1 MSTENNI
8 STSLAN
14 AINEHC
20 RQFEASEAFH
30 DMIDQHVRALYEN
43 AIKDT
48 FRWGKFPDAVK
59 KALEEALPANITD
72 IVDLPKYNLLLARTL
87 DEQWKTNAVSDRLV
101 TQMQELVKDFIEQDQ
116 TPKYIKASDL
126 WAAYIE
132 EHQEEAAREGWE
144 RPQVVIAEPDEDWQ
158 QNYFQ
163 IGLDKEPYSNSR
175 WSHTK
180 QKTHY
185 FQCETY
191 LCFRKLTTSED
202 RKEVPVLH
210 EGNEVGSLY
219 TGQLDG
225 SDALGKKPV
234 QFRSKFEKMVGALY
248 YGDSL
253 LVLDA
258 CDADEIY
265 YPSGY

>member
-1 MSTENNI
+1 MSEANI

-20 RQFEASEAFH
+20 RKFEASDEFSE
-30 DMIDQHVRALYEN
+30 MINKHVRGLYEN
-43 AIKDT
+43 AIQDV

-59 KALEEALPANITD
+59 EALKEALPANITD
-72 IVDLPKYNLLLARTL
+72 VCDLPRYNLMLARAL

-116 TPKYIKASDL
+116 VPKYIKASDL

-132 EHQEEAAREGWE
+132 EHQEEAAHEGWE
-144 RPQVVIAEPDEDWQ
+144 RPQVVIAEPDEDWL

-163 IGLDKEPYSNSR
+163 IGLEKEPHDDSRYSR
-175 WSHTK
+175 TRE
-180 QKTHY
+180 KTHY

-191 LCFRKLTTSED
+191 LCFRKLTNRED
-202 RKEVPVLH
+202 RKDVLVMH
-210 EGNEVGSLY
+210 EGHAVGSLY

-225 SDALGKKPV
+225 GDVLGKKPV
-234 QFRSKFEKMVGALY
+234 QFRSKFEKLVGALY

-258 CDADEIY
+258 CDADDIY
-265 YPSGY
+265 YPSAY

>member
-1 MSTENNI
+1 MNEANI

-20 RQFEASEAFH
+20 RQFEASEEFH
-30 DMIDQHVRALYEN
+30 EMVRKHVRALYES
-43 AIKDT
+43 AIQDT

-59 KALEEALPANITD
+59 NALTEALPANISE
-72 IVDLPKYNLLLARTL
+72 VCDLPKYNLLLARTL

-101 TQMQELVKDFIEQDQ
+101 TQMQALVKDFIEQDQ

-144 RPQVVIAEPDEDWQ
+144 RPQVVIAEPDEDWL

-163 IGLDKEPYSNSR
+163 IGLEKEPYQASR
-175 WSHTK
+175 WNTSRE
-180 QKTHY
+180 KTNY

-191 LCFRKLTTSED
+191 LCFRKETIRED

-210 EGNEVGSLY
+210 EGHEVGSLY
-219 TGQLDG
+219 SGQLDG
-225 SDALGKKPV
+225 GDPLGKKPV
-234 QFRSKFEKMVGALY
+234 QFRSKFEKLVGALY

-258 CDADEIY
+258 CDADDIY
-265 YPSGY
+265 YPSAY

>member
-20 RQFEASEAFH
+20 RQFEASDEFN
-30 DMIDQHVRALYEN
+30 DMIRTHVRKLYEN

-48 FRWGKFPDAVK
+48 FSWGKFPDAVK
-59 KALEEALPANITD
+59 EALKEALPGNLSEMA
-72 IVDLPKYNLLLARTL
+72 DLSRYNVLLARTL

-116 TPKYIKASDL
+116 TPKFIKASDL

-132 EHQEEAAREGWE
+132 EHAEEAAHEGWE
-144 RPQVVIAEPDEDWQ
+144 RPQVVIAEPDEDWLK
-158 QNYFQ
+158 NYFQ

-180 QKTHY
+180 EKTHY

-191 LCFRKLTTSED
+191 LCFRKKTTREGRED
-202 RKEVPVLH
+202 VPVLH
-210 EGNEVGSLY
+210 EGKEVYSLY
-219 TGQLDG
+219 SGQLDG
-225 SDALGKKPV
+225 GDALGKKPV

-253 LVLDA
+253 LVLDES
-258 CDADEIY
+258 DPDEIY

>member
-72 IVDLPKYNLLLARTL
+72 IVDLPRYNLLLARSL
-87 DEQWKTNAVSDRLV
+87 DEQWKANAVSDRLV

-116 TPKYIKASDL
+116 VPKFIKASDL
-126 WAAYIE
+126 WSAYIE
-132 EHQEEAAREGWE
+132 QYLDDAAHEGWE
-144 RPQVVIAEPDEDWQ
+144 RPEVVVEFQEESYGK
-158 QNYFQ
+158 YFQ
-163 IGLDKEPYSNSR
+163 IGFNKEPYQERSWSR
-175 WSHTK
+175 SK
-180 QKTHY
+180 PAEHY
-185 FQCETY
+185 YQCETY
-191 LCFRKLTTSED
+191 LGFRLVSESHD
-202 RKEVPVLH
+202 RDAKPLMH
-210 EGNEVGSLY
+210 DGHMAYSLY
-219 TGQLDG
+219 TGKLEH
-225 SDALGKKPV
+225 SDVLGKRAV
-234 QFRSKFEKMVGALY
+234 SFRTKFEKLVGALY

-253 LVLDA
+253 LVLDES
-258 CDADEIY
+258 DADEIY
-265 YPSGY
+265 YPTGY

>member
-1 MSTENNI
+1 MQNENI

-14 AINEHC
+14 AINQHC
-20 RQFEASEAFH
+20 RQFEASEEFH
-30 DMIDQHVRALYEN
+30 KMIAEHVRSLYEN

-59 KALEEALPANITD
+59 AALVDALPANISD
-72 IVDLPKYNLLLARTL
+72 ICDLPKYNLLLARTL
-87 DEQWKTNAVSDRLV
+87 DEQWKANAVSESLANN
-101 TQMQELVKDFIEQDQ
+101 MQALVKEFIEQDQ
-116 TPKYIKASDL
+116 TPKYIKASEL

-132 EHQEEAAREGWE
+132 EHQEEAAHEGWE
-144 RPQVVIAEPDEDWQ
+144 RPQVVIAEPDEDWM

-163 IGLDKEPYSNSR
+163 IGLEKEPHCSSSWRTSR
-175 WSHTK
+175 E
-180 QKTHY
+180 KTHY

-191 LCFRKLTTSED
+191 LCFRKMTTRED
-202 RKEVPVLH
+202 RKDVLVMH
-210 EGNEVGSLY
+210 EGYEVGSLY

-225 SDALGKKPV
+225 SDTLGKKPV
-234 QFRSKFEKMVGALY
+234 QFRSKFEKLVGSLY

-258 CDADEIY
+258 CDAEDIF
-265 YPSGY
+265 YPGSY